1 MRVYSKEIE
10 LLKSTARILDR
21 DYVNRR
27 GLGFSKEVLWVSV
40 GQRAAEL
47 RAVRVGGQKKDCAD
61 RSGAGE
67 AGSKWADWQNFFLT
81 SNFYS
86 T

>member
-10 LLKSTARILDR
+10 LLLSTARILDR

-40 GQRAAEL
+40 GQKIAEL
-47 RAVRVGGQKKDCAD
+47 PTIKNGG
-61 RSGAGE
+61 
-67 AGSKWADWQNFFLT
+67 L
-81 SNFYS
+81 
-86 T
+86 